1 LKKSLAYGL
10 IAAAVILALG
20 SASGLLSGSGYGN
33 PWFDALAKPW
43 FMPPGWV
50 FPIAWTALYVLMGLA
65 LGQVLAAP
73 RGQARLTALRLFALQ
88 LLLNLAWSPVFF
100 AMHRIDLALAIIL
113 VLDAVVIAA
122 ILAFRRVRPGAA
134 LLLLPYP
141 LWLALATALNG
152 AILIGN
158 G

>member
-1 LKKSLAYGL
+1 
-10 IAAAVILALG
+10 
-20 SASGLLSGSGYGN
+20 
-33 PWFDALAKPW
+33 
-43 FMPPGWV
+43 MPPGWV

-113 VLDAVVIAA
+113 VLDAVVIAT

-141 LWLALATALNG
+141 VWLALATALNG

>member
-113 VLDAVVIAA
+113 VLDAVVIAT

-141 LWLALATALNG
+141 VWLALATALNG